1 MGPRTRT
8 KKYAPRVQLS
18 ADEKNGMA
26 ERINLKPNRTNQHK
40 PNRTNQHLKLL
51 MRNTE
56 HPERLINLK
65 HLKRIRDKIPE
76 ISKGEEFW
84 VQIWESVKTE
94 VERRLGLATAT
105 GEEYEIKSKTDRDGR
120 VTKVLDAKN

>member
-1 MGPRTRT
+1 MGPRTT
-8 KKYAPRVQLS
+8 KYAPRVHLS
-18 ADEKNGMA
+18 TDEKNGMA
-26 ERINLKPNRTNQHK
+26 ERIK

-51 MRNTE
+51 MEEWNTE

-76 ISKGEEFW
+76 ISKGEEF
-84 VQIWESVKTE
+84 WESVKTE